1 MMNFFEELN
10 KPSFFE
16 ECDNIFD
23 EFIKEEMPPQ
33 CYGHRSWKI
42 EKAFEKY
49 SNGKFKYVGNKPEEE
64 CDFIHNNSE
73 KIEFKQVKDACKKF
87 ETPTITLKNWR
98 KVNLENYEPPFDY
111 LIVVDVD
118 RKAML
123 VFDSNYVYDKIEVND
138 ATVTCKLELS
148 KSVQIETLNSLV

>member
-1 MMNFFEELN
+1 MNLFEELN

-16 ECDNIFD
+16 ECDDIFD
-23 EFIKEEMPPQ
+23 EFIREEMPPQ
-33 CYGHRSWKI
+33 NYGYRSWKI
-42 EKAFEKY
+42 EKAFEKH

-64 CDFIHNNSE
+64 CDFIYNNSE

-87 ETPTITLKNWR
+87 MTPLITLKNWR
-98 KVNLENYEPPFDY
+98 KNNLGNYEPPFDY
-111 LIVVDVD
+111 LVVVDVD

-123 VFDSNYVYDKIEVND
+123 AFDSNYVSDKTENND

-148 KSVQIETLNSLV
+148 KAVQTETLNSLV